1 MGRFDVV
8 LLDNDGLFNT
18 LLAGI
23 AAADENVGAELDE
36 GSYAEIPFI
45 SHFSTAAQDSNGPGL
60 WKGTLTVNLFVDA
73 ATGFAVAKRFYAGI
87 HAWNEPGV
95 GVIPG
100 IGGIT
105 EIGDISA
112 FSRIGEAVQMEAK
125 SVVQYT
131 GSFEYAAT
139 HI

>member
-1 MGRFDVV
+1 MGRFDMS

-18 LLAGI
+18 LLSAI
-23 AAADENVGAELDE
+23 AIEGENVGAELDE
-36 GSYAEIPFI
+36 GSYAGIPYI
-45 SHFSTAAQDSNGPGL
+45 SHFSTAAQDLNGPGG
-60 WKGTLTVNLFVDA
+60 WAGTLTVNIFVDA
-73 ATGFAVAKRFYAGI
+73 ADGFAVARRFYAGI

-112 FSRIGEAVQMEAK
+112 FSRIGGVVQMEAK

-139 HI
+139 NH

>member
-1 MGRFDVV
+1 MGRFDVT

-18 LLAGI
+18 LLNALATAG
-23 AAADENVGAELDE
+23 ETVGAELDE
-36 GSYAEIPFI
+36 NSFSELPFI

-60 WKGTLTVNLFVDA
+60 WTGTLTVNIFADA
-73 ATGFAVAKRFYAGI
+73 ADGFAVAGRFYAGI

-105 EIGDISA
+105 AIADISA
-112 FSRIGEAVQMEAK
+112 FSRIGDPVQIEAK

-139 HI
+139 NH

>member
-8 LLDNDGLFNT
+8 LFDNDGLFNT
-18 LLAGI
+18 LLNGI
-23 AAADENVGAELDE
+23 AIAGETVGAELDE
-36 GSYAEIPFI
+36 GSYAAVPFI

-60 WKGTLTVNLFVDA
+60 WTGTLTVNLFVDA
-73 ATGFAVAKRFYAGI
+73 SNGFAVARRFYAGI

-105 EIGDISA
+105 QIGDINA

-139 HI
+139 NN